1 MNLRTRKHALPLA
14 LTLGLLTA
22 TGSRAQAQ
30 AAPLTTP
37 TIPTSQMV
45 MNEAIQ
51 RELLRLNDFG
61 LFDDLRFST
70 KDGKV
75 TLRGHASRPSLKTS
89 AENAVKKVAGVES
102 VTNEIEVLPFNR
114 LDEDV
119 RARAY
124 VAIYGHP
131 SLSLYNPNRGSPVFI
146 NSAAAQMGISLDPPI
161 GYHPIHI
168 IVKNQRVILT
178 GVVNRTGDSALAG
191 ILVNSLSGV
200 FDVDNQLAVATLS
213 KPVKKAKTAK

>member
-1 MNLRTRKHALPLA
+1 MKYLLPVSLA
-14 LTLGLLTA
+14 LLAA
-22 TGSRAQAQ
+22 TGLHAQ
-30 AAPLTTP
+30 AAKAAAPSVP
-37 TIPTSQMV
+37 SVPTSQMV

-51 RELLRLNDFG
+51 RELLRLNDFS

-89 AENAVKKVAGVES
+89 AESAVKKVAGVES

-131 SLSLYNPNRGSPVFI
+131 SLSLYNPNRGTPVFI
-146 NSAAAQMGISLDPPI
+146 SSAAAQMGLSLDPPI

-178 GVVNRTGDSALAG
+178 GVVNTTLDSALAG
-191 ILVNSLSGV
+191 ILVNSLGGV
-200 FDVDNQLAVATLS
+200 FEVDNQLAVTTMA
-213 KPVKKAKTAK
+213 KPVKKTKGEK

>member
-1 MNLRTRKHALPLA
+1 MQTRTRKPLLMA
-14 LTLGLLTA
+14 LTLALVA
-22 TGSRAQAQ
+22 AARSSAQAQ
-30 AAPLTTP
+30 AAPQTAP
-37 TIPTSQMV
+37 AIPTSQMV

-51 RELLRLNDFG
+51 RALLRLNDFS

-70 KDGKV
+70 KEGTV

-89 AENAVKKVAGVES
+89 AESAVKKVAGVES
-102 VTNEIEVLPFNR
+102 VANEIEVLPFNR
-114 LDEDV
+114 ADEDV

-131 SLSLYNPNRGSPVFI
+131 ALSLYNPNRGTPVFI

-161 GYHPIHI
+161 GFHPIHI

-178 GVVNRTGDSALAG
+178 GVVNTTGDSALAG
-191 ILVNSLSGV
+191 ILVNSLGGV
-200 FDVDNQLAVATLS
+200 FDVDNQLAVTTMA